1 MDTLAYRA
9 DLHCHSTFS
18 DGTLT
23 PATLAAR
30 AHAHGVTLWSLTDH
44 DEINGQSA
52 ALDAARALGLHYL
65 TGVEISVSFAGHT
78 IHIVGLGFDPHHP
91 ALVQG
96 LAGIRAQRTPR
107 AQEMGRQLA
116 QVGIEGAYEG
126 ALRYVGNPA
135 LISRTHFA
143 RFLVE
148 RGICS
153 DTHAVFRHYL
163 TEGKPGYVPQQW
175 ATLQE
180 ALQWITTAGGVA
192 VLAHPARYQL
202 QPTLEGVLL
211 DQFKH
216 HGGQAVEV
224 TTGSHTPAEYAIWA
238 EKARDYRLAASCGSD
253 FHGPGESPIDLGHL
267 PPLPRGLTPVWELVR
282 EHIHTH

>member
-1 MDTLAYRA
+1 MDTTAYRA

-18 DGTLT
+18 DGTLS

-30 AHAHGVTLWSLTDH
+30 ASAHGVTLWSLTDH
-44 DEINGQSA
+44 DEIGGQRE
-52 ALDAARALGLHYL
+52 ALAGARDAGLHYL
-65 TGVEISVSFAGHT
+65 TGVEISVSFARHT
-78 IHIVGLGFDPHHP
+78 IHIVGLGFDPEHP

-96 LAGIRAQRTPR
+96 LARIRAQRTPR
-107 AQEMGRQLA
+107 AQEMASQLA

-126 ALRYVGNPA
+126 ALRYVENPA

-148 RGICS
+148 RGICP

-163 TEGKPGYVPQQW
+163 VEGKPGYVPQQW
-175 ATLQE
+175 ASLQE
-180 ALQWITTAGGVA
+180 AVQWIREAGGVA
-192 VLAHPARYQL
+192 AIAHPARYQL
-202 QPTLEGVLL
+202 DPTLEGVLL
-211 DQFKH
+211 DQFKLY
-216 HGGQAVEV
+216 GGQAVEV
-224 TTGSHTPAEYAIWA
+224 TTGSHTPAEYSIWA
-238 EKARDYRLAASCGSD
+238 AKARDYGLAASCGSD

-267 PPLPRGLTPVWELVR
+267 PPLPRGLTPVWDLLR